1 MISPSP
7 NPGSFV
13 IQMELKPRKIGLSA
27 AQIPNP
33 ARRWRV
39 RSSSTR
45 TEHTP
50 QGQPTPHRASQVA
63 PKGKAPLAGC
73 VDPAGVPQLRQISSG
88 CREVRDAASAS
99 RLAIAYS
106 GCQPPCFSRHG
117 TKEHPPCAQ
126 TPHGVPWLVFLPRR
140 KTAAP
145 SCCAQEPLRVLLS
158 HEGVRQGVGV
168 SKKVQHAHSPG
179 PGGPVPP

>member
-1 MISPSP
+1 M
-7 NPGSFV
+7 
-13 IQMELKPRKIGLSA
+13 IQMDSKPRKIGLSA
-27 AQIPNP
+27 AQTLP
-33 ARRWRV
+33 ADMGPFELIG
-39 RSSSTR
+39 R
-45 TEHTP
+45 TEHVP
-50 QGQPTPHRASQVA
+50 QGAPHPPSRQPSSAERQSASRRVRG
-63 PKGKAPLAGC
+63 PGRRP
-73 VDPAGVPQLRQISSG
+73 PARPNKQISSG

-106 GCQPPCFSRHG
+106 GCQPPCYPRHG

-140 KTAAP
+140 KTTAP
-145 SCCAQEPLRVLLS
+145 SSCAQEPLRVLLS